1 MIELES
7 NPSSPGFQ
15 CLDFLQ
21 ISYAEDL
28 KETSPAS
35 LKSNKTK
42 ARTKH
47 GKNNQRLSSKTMVH
61 DGNKYYLFKK
71 TQRTSWWN
79 CSTSRFTNCTAQL
92 KTSSKRSE
100 PIAIGSHDHANN
112 TE

>member
-1 MIELES
+1 MDS
-7 NPSSPGFQ
+7 SPSSPEFQ

-21 ISYAEDL
+21 ISYADDA
-28 KETSPAS
+28 KETSPVS

-47 GKNNQRLSSKTMVH
+47 VKNNQKLSSKTMVY
-61 DGNKYYLFKK
+61 DGNKYYLFRK
-71 TQRTSWWN
+71 TGRTSYWN

-92 KTSSKRSE
+92 KTNSKRSE